1 MASSAADMA
10 AEPSEAER
18 KAEMLQ
24 KQMIRYRLRPD
35 FVEDTSLR
43 LLEVDGALAIA
54 RHSLTAVIGGVG
66 SRKTTFVSL
75 LLSAIHAQEQIF
87 DGFKPCE
94 GGIGLPILWFDT
106 EQDPAES
113 IWHLARVRNLSKDTD
128 ESLMQWFYYFNIGEI
143 PLADRWQFIED
154 CIKETHPSVVAID
167 GLRDLCAS
175 INDEGEANFVMERLA
190 QAAISYNFASLVCIH
205 ANPRE
210 RNEFTKA
217 QGVLGSLVG
226 QRAKSLIFVKPDP
239 DNPREQSII
248 TFEKVRGRTPAKRL
262 FRMDAKGDVELRPME
277 EVTPEQQVKNVSLE
291 DTWRPLFGGK
301 ASLRSRELQKAYIEA
316 NPKADGMPCTDRT
329 ARNAINSAVE
339 LGLLIKTEAGYN
351 EIYYSMHAQ
360 ANEENIDFD
369 MSEEDDAPF

>member
-18 KAEMLQ
+18 AATELRSKMQ
-24 KQMIRYRLRPD
+24 RYRLTPD

-43 LLEVDGALAIA
+43 LLEVDNALAIA
-54 RHSLTAVIGGVG
+54 RHSLTAVVGGVG

-75 LLSAIHAQEQIF
+75 LLSAIHAELPIF

-94 GGIGLPILWFDT
+94 GGIGKPILWFDT

-113 IWHLARVRNLSKDTD
+113 FWHLSRVRNLSHDTD
-128 ESLMQWFYYFNIGEI
+128 ESLMRWFYYYNIGEI

-154 CIKETHPSVVAID
+154 CIKEIRPSVVAID

-175 INDEGEANFVMERLA
+175 INDEGEANHVMERLS
-190 QAAISYNFASLVCIH
+190 QAAITHNFASLVCIH

-210 RNEFTKA
+210 RSEFTKA

-239 DNPREQSII
+239 DNPREQSIV
-248 TFEKVRGRTPAKRL
+248 TFEKVRGRTPAKRM
-262 FRMDAKGDVELRPME
+262 FKMDAQGEIQLFPME
-277 EVTPEQQVKNVSLE
+277 DVTPAQQVKKINLE
-291 DTWRPLFGGK
+291 DIWRNLFGGK
-301 ASLRSRELQKAYIEA
+301 QYLRSSELIRIYMESNGKGD
-316 NPKADGMPCTDRT
+316 KPCSEST
-329 ARNAINSAVE
+329 ARRAVTTATEMGILVKMENSDRSVYYSIKQSAVSE
-339 LGLLIKTEAGYN
+339 P
-351 EIYYSMHAQ
+351 EIDLTPSD
-360 ANEENIDFD
+360 EE
-369 MSEEDDAPF
+369 APF